1 MMGVRVRRR
10 ASGRT
15 ESGDAPRSENDD
27 YNEARPGDIVTRPD
41 PTREVTRQLLREI
54 GTVRELFAGQ
64 FISIHKE
71 IDLLRDY
78 SENRGEEIKSFGD
91 NQKELFSEK
100 LQRNWDKV
108 GHLAELTDT
117 QLKSIITL
125 IEKTAELNNTAL
137 QAAFATAEKAVVAAQ
152 TASALANTKM
162 ETTFTGNFQQI
173 NQLIT
178 TLQESFRREIGDLR
192 KVQDDKAEEIK
203 KQVSAAESRFQANE
217 SQRQGAKDYKTE
229 GRLSSSAIGGWIFG
243 TIMGLVGFSGLLFTI
258 FTHH

>member
-1 MMGVRVRRR
+1 M
-10 ASGRT
+10 AIRT
-15 ESGDAPRSENDD
+15 SRTKRTVIQGAKFSEDP
-27 YNEARPGDIVTRPD
+27 EFPQPGDVVTRPD

-64 FISIHKE
+64 FDSVHKE
-71 IDLLRDY
+71 VDLLRDY
-78 SENRGEEIKSFGD
+78 SENRGNDIKD
-91 NQKELFSEK
+91 ATDHQKELFHEK

-108 GHLAELTDT
+108 SHLAELTDT

-203 KQVSAAESRFQANE
+203 KQVSAAEARFQA
-217 SQRQGAKDYKTE
+217 GE
-229 GRLSSSAIGGWIFG
+229 GRKIGIGESDI
-243 TIMGLVGFSGLLFTI
+243 TKSRNSNTMIALGLFVLAGVTVLLHFI
-258 FTHH
+258 H

>member
-1 MMGVRVRRR
+1 MGVRVRRKAYGR
-10 ASGRT
+10 A
-15 ESGDAPRSENDD
+15 ESADVRDENDD
-27 YNEARPGDIVTRPD
+27 YNESRSGDVVTRPD

-54 GTVRELFAGQ
+54 GTVRELFSGQ
-64 FISIHKE
+64 FNAVHKE

-78 SENRGEEIKSFGD
+78 SENRGVDIREFGA
-91 NQKELFSEK
+91 NQKELFHEK
-100 LQRNWDKV
+100 LQRNWDSVK
-108 GHLAELTDT
+108 HLAELTDT
-117 QLKSIITL
+117 QLKSIVTL

-192 KVQDDKAEEIK
+192 KVQDDKSEEIK
-203 KQVSAAESRFQANE
+203 KQVSAAESRFQTNE
-217 SQRQGAKDYKTE
+217 GQRLGIKEYRTE
-229 GRLSSSAIGGWIFG
+229 GRLSSSAIAGWIFG
-243 TIMGLVGFSGLLFTI
+243 SIMGVVGLSGLLFTI
-258 FTHH
+258 LTHH